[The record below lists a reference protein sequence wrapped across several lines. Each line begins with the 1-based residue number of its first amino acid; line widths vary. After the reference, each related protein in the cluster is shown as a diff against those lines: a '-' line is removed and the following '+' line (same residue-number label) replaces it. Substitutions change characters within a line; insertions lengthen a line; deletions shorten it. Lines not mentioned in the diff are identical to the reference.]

1 VSTIAAGELADYRDG
16 DYEPCVANI
25 KADGKIVH
33 KSFSAVGDRDPTELH
48 AAYYTPALFDPNDIT
63 PHGGR
68 TRENARAV
76 PELFFDV
83 DLKDYLGLPKEALYT
98 ESNDALDAYIEALVK
113 DITEVFGIAGIP
125 IHRLRHSGYGVQV
138 FTRLV
143 REDWHRIE
151 DAALTTK
158 GLAQRV
164 NAIFGRTLVDPVATG
179 VGAQLA
185 RLPGSLNR
193 KGTHPRPVYTIAT
206 YEGEARLDD
215 FGVEPRAKAKVS
227 PITTKALSSDA
238 SDEIILALDKE
249 YAEGNRH
256 AIALGASAMLAKA
269 GVPRE
274 QAEGIIL
281 AVAHEDEEQEN
292 RLEALNDT
300 YDRVE
305 QGLSISGYMTLC
317 NHMSPATLDYLD
329 ARLSR
334 FAQATVTVEGV
345 PEEEKAPEDDM
356 LMPMPPPECFHGW
369 FGDYRTLMAP
379 TTEASDAYHLAA
391 ALTMAGVLI
400 GRRAFAPLARQKHF
414 PCLYTVLVGE
424 TGSARKDTAINSAT
438 EFFGEHPARD
448 GRVSVPSYSTLRG
461 LSTAEGL
468 IQALVDR
475 QTDLLL
481 DVGEFKMTM
490 LKSRKETSNT
500 LGTVLTDLWNGLHVI
515 DLPTRGKPLRVE
527 EPFAALLGSITPD
540 DLARVMTEEDIGS
553 GFANRILFVYGEGK
567 GRIPYPPEPDERVLR
582 ELRKEFTANLGQACK
597 ERRKYTLSPQ
607 ARQVWDAHYNSLDV
621 RSYPNDEAKKLA
633 QRIASNALRVAV
645 CFSVAVGDLAIE
657 GDTMD
662 AALKFAEWCYANTVI
677 HARSWGANDEAR
689 LMEKILQ
696 LLRENG
702 PQVRSS
708 IAVLF
713 AGRWGPSFVDKTLE
727 AMRRMSM
734 IASSPDDYLV
744 AQV

>member
-1 VSTIAAGELADYRDG
+1 MTTIAAGELADYRDG

-33 KSFSAVGDRDPTELH
+33 KPFSAVGDRDPTELYS
-48 AAYYTPALFDPNDIT
+48 AYYTPALFDPNDIT
-63 PHGGR
+63 AHGGR

-143 REDWHRIE
+143 REDWGRIE
-151 DAALTTK
+151 DAATTTK

-164 NAIFGRTLVDPVATG
+164 NRIFGRTLVDPAATG

-193 KGTHPRPVYTIAT
+193 KGAHPRPVYTIAT
-206 YEGEARLDD
+206 YEGASRLDD
-215 FGVEPRAKAKVS
+215 FGVEPKARAKVS
-227 PITTKALSSDA
+227 PITEKALPQTVLE
-238 SDEIILALDKE
+238 EIVTVLAKE
-249 YAEGNRH
+249 YDEGHRH
-256 AIALGASAMLAKA
+256 QIAVGASGMMKKA
-269 GVPRE
+269 GVPNE
-274 QAEGIIL
+274 QVEDVIAAI
-281 AVAHEDEEQEN
+281 AADDEEFDN
-292 RLEALNDT
+292 RMEAVRDT
-300 YDRVE
+300 CKRVE

-334 FAQATVTVEGV
+334 FASATVTVEGI
-345 PEEEKAPEDDM
+345 PDEEKAPEDDM
-356 LMPMPPPECFHGW
+356 LSPMPPPECFHGW
-369 FGDYRTLMAP
+369 FGDYRDLMAP

-391 ALTMAGVLI
+391 SLTMAGMLV
-400 GRRAFAPLARQKHF
+400 GRRAHATLASTPQF

-424 TGSARKDTAINSAT
+424 TGSARKDTAVNAAARFFHASPSREGHTPIPSFAT
-438 EFFGEHPARD
+438 L
-448 GRVSVPSYSTLRG
+448 YS

-468 IQALVDR
+468 IQAFMDH
-475 QTDLLL
+475 QSDLFLN
-481 DVGEFKMTM
+481 VGEFKMTM

-500 LGTVLTDLWNGLHVI
+500 LGTALIQVWDGRNTI
-515 DLPTRGKPLRVE
+515 DLPTRGKPLRVD

-540 DLARVMTEEDIGS
+540 DLSRVMTEEDIGS
-553 GFANRILFVYGEGK
+553 GFANRVLFVYGEGK
-567 GRIPYPPEPDERVLR
+567 GSIPYPPDADERVAR
-582 ELRKEFTANLGQACK
+582 ELRKEFGANLGQACK
-597 ERRKYTLSPQ
+597 ERRRYTLSPL
-607 ARQVWDAHYNSLDV
+607 ARQAWDAHYDSL
-621 RSYPNDEAKKLA
+621 RTRGYPTEEAKKLA
-633 QRIASNALRVAV
+633 QRIGTNALRVAV
-645 CFSVAVGDLAIE
+645 CFSVAVGDLTIE
-657 GDTMD
+657 GDAME
-662 AALKFAEWCYANTVI
+662 AALKFVEWCYRNTLI

-689 LMEKILQ
+689 LMEKILD
-696 LLRENG
+696 LLHENG
-702 PQVRSS
+702 PQVRSH
-708 IAVLF
+708 IASLF
-713 AGRWGPSFVDKTLE
+713 ARRWGPTFVDKTV
-727 AMRRMSM
+727 ASMQRMSM